1 MPKRNLLPMTDSST
15 GNSQFF
21 RQGAGPTEMH
31 ENLEEDFFAFSCVHG
46 LKHKP
51 VLKVCQHST

>member
-1 MPKRNLLPMTDSST
+1 
-15 GNSQFF
+15 
-21 RQGAGPTEMH
+21 MH